1 MTKDESQN
9 PGSAPHINEDDQETI
24 DTQEKIGGA
33 PTPRSDSD
41 ASDSGHDSSDSSHPR
56 EGGDPSPL
64 SDLQAKCAEY
74 LSGWKRAL
82 ADYENL
88 QKQNS
93 QARDDDRR
101 RVRSGLAEDLLPVID
116 NFGYV
121 LKHVPDVSD
130 CPDDFKKKFDTWFQG
145 IGHID
150 RQFAE
155 AMRGLGVE
163 PIESIG
169 TIFDPNLHESGGSR
183 SEPGKKEHEII
194 EEMIKGW
201 KIGDVVLRPAKVI
214 VNE

>member
-1 MTKDESQN
+1 MTDESQN
-9 PGSAPHINEDDQETI
+9 PGSNPVSDETM
-24 DTQEKIGGA
+24 E
-33 PTPRSDSD
+33 S
-41 ASDSGHDSSDSSHPR
+41 
-56 EGGDPSPL
+56 PSPYQGARRAEAGEE
-64 SDLQAKCAEY
+64 SEGRGEVNDLEALQTKCAEY

-93 QARDDDRR
+93 SARDDDRR
-101 RVRSGLAEDLLPVID
+101 RVRSNLAEDLLPVVD

-121 LKHVPDVSD
+121 TKHVPDITT
-130 CPDDFKKKFDTWFQG
+130 CPDEFKKKFDTWFQG
-145 IGHID
+145 IGHIE

-155 AMRGLGVE
+155 AMKGLGVE

-183 SEPGKKEHEII
+183 SEPGKKEHEIV
-194 EEMIKGW
+194 EELIKGW

>member
-1 MTKDESQN
+1 MNEESQN
-9 PGSAPHINEDDQETI
+9 PGSDNSLPPFM
-24 DTQEKIGGA
+24 GGVGGGFE
-33 PTPRSDSD
+33 SD
-41 ASDSGHDSSDSSHPR
+41 AAA
-56 EGGDPSPL
+56 
-64 SDLQAKCAEY
+64 SDLEALQTKCAEY

-101 RVRSGLAEDLLPVID
+101 RVRSNLAEDLLPVVD

-121 LKHVPDVSD
+121 TKHVPDVAECSD
-130 CPDDFKKKFDTWFQG
+130 EFKKKFDTWFQG
-145 IGHID
+145 IGHIE

-155 AMRGLGVE
+155 AMKGLGVE
-163 PIESIG
+163 PITSLG
-169 TIFDPNLHESGGSR
+169 AQFDPNLHESGGSR
-183 SEPGKKEHEII
+183 SEPGKKEHEIV
-194 EEMIKGW
+194 EELIKGW

>member
-1 MTKDESQN
+1 MTQDESQN
-9 PGSAPHINEDDQETI
+9 AGSNSVGDEESNVSHPEHSEGSPA
-24 DTQEKIGGA
+24 
-33 PTPRSDSD
+33 
-41 ASDSGHDSSDSSHPR
+41 DSGHPR
-56 EGGDPSPL
+56 AGGDPS
-64 SDLQAKCAEY
+64 SDLEALQIKCAEY

-93 QARDDDRR
+93 SARDDDRR
-101 RVRSGLAEDLLPVID
+101 RVRSNLAEDLLPVVD

-121 LKHVPDVSD
+121 TKHVPDISE

-145 IGHID
+145 IGHIE

-155 AMRGLGVE
+155 AMKNMGVE
-163 PIESIG
+163 AIPSVG
-169 TIFDPNLHESGGSR
+169 TAFDPNLHESGGSR
-183 SEPGKKEHEII
+183 NEPGKKEHEII
-194 EEMIKGW
+194 EELIKGW

>member
-1 MTKDESQN
+1 MTDESQN
-9 PGSAPHINEDDQETI
+9 PGSVPVNDEGVAESAIPN
-24 DTQEKIGGA
+24 
-33 PTPRSDSD
+33 
-41 ASDSGHDSSDSSHPR
+41 DSGHPR
-56 EGGDPSPL
+56 AGGDPS
-64 SDLQAKCAEY
+64 SDIEALQQKCAEY

-93 QARDDDRR
+93 SARDDDRR
-101 RVRSGLAEDLLPVID
+101 RVRSNLAEDLLPVVD

-121 LKHVPDVSD
+121 TKHVPDVSE
-130 CPDDFKKKFDTWFQG
+130 CSEEFKKKFDTWFQG
-145 IGHID
+145 IGHIE

-155 AMRGLGVE
+155 AMKNMGVE
-163 PIESIG
+163 PIPSVG

-194 EEMIKGW
+194 EELIKGW